1 MTLPTPSSAMEKT
14 LNIFSITPAVPG
26 MSMSKL
32 DTNSARDTSASS
44 RSSKLDPSE

>member
-14 LNIFSITPAVPG
+14 LNSCSMVVEVPG